1 MDVRMRTNPRGNFTD
16 ETISLLFAW
25 PGQAFRVA
33 ELDCGEMA
41 ARRLTELGMVP
52 GARVEVLRSGRFGS
66 LIVKVDSCRLGLGR
80 GLAAKVLLAPVAAT
94 PGRS

>member
-1 MDVRMRTNPRGNFTD
+1 MDVRMTTDPRRDVTD

-33 ELDCGEMA
+33 ALDCGEMA

-66 LIVKVDSCRLGLGR
+66 LIVKVDACRLGLGR
-80 GLAAKVLLAPVAAT
+80 GLAAKVRLAPVVAT
-94 PGRS
+94 AGRS